1 MSNRQQLIAFLFNIL
16 DRWIMDNSKKTSMDK
31 KKEEAPL
38 LLPTPFPMYPF
49 RDDYADFI
57 EGIGDYLLS
66 GEDYIALRDTVGF
79 PPNKSK
85 LKVFLVQHC
94 NIPDPADYS
103 FSDITETL
111 RFYLEENVNDTLNEQ
126 KQPDDLITLSV
137 AIQKYSVSKRTLLR
151 AIDDNRIKSSR
162 PVNAPSNSPHK
173 ISEAEVAKNW
183 PLKG

>member
-1 MSNRQQLIAFLFNIL
+1 MSNRQQLIAYLFNIP
-16 DRWIMDNSKKTSMDK
+16 DRLVMNNSPKSSMDK
-31 KKEEAPL
+31 EEPPL

-49 RDDYADFI
+49 REDYADFI
-57 EGIGDYLLS
+57 EGVGDYLLS

-85 LKVFLVQHC
+85 LKIFLVRKC
-94 NIPDPADYS
+94 NISDLANYS
-103 FSDITETL
+103 FPDITETL
-111 RFYLEENVNDTLNEQ
+111 RSYLEDNTNDPLNKQ

-137 AIQKYSVSKRTLLR
+137 AIKKYSVSKRTLLR

-183 PLKG
+183 QLKG